1 MEARGSD
8 VADLESPRSPP
19 VRALSVYEKFEG
31 NNAVNPFSNLTIDL
45 SNGTTAILVI
55 SGLVLFVPRLVTLLL
70 GILLMAIFGNLA
82 TLGISTK
89 QLEEEPLPCWRKVL
103 RYPAE
108 FGVRL
113 LFFSMGVWWISE
125 VGHKATAAEAPIVV
139 ANHSAFLDLMLIW
152 ARRSATVSA
161 ALNAKLPVLGP
172 LARSFQFIFVDRKDK
187 DSRSKTMDEIAKRA
201 GDPRWP
207 QTAIFPEGTT
217 TNATAIIAFKKGPFV
232 PGKPVQPIAIKY
244 HWERWGV
251 DPSFV
256 VGKPG
261 MGLLGLRLMCIPWL
275 TVTMTYLP
283 VLEPSHEEKAD
294 PSLFAR
300 RAQEAMAESLGV
312 PTTMHSFDDVQ
323 LAIAAYKQNLPVSA
337 GSVEFKAIKGALND
351 IDVKTAKGYLERFA
365 ALEGSKTNG
374 GLISKDEFSSL
385 MQKEAQAGSGS
396 GFKSGEIDRLFF
408 LLDDDQSG
416 ALDFRKF
423 LVIMAFVNGDGVDNR
438 REALRLAF
446 RVFDDQDTGA
456 ISTAVLADI
465 LHRGLP
471 SADLSELTALANG
484 ADADSDGQVTY
495 EDFFAFAEANAGQL
509 SAFKSSF
516 FGAIEEEA
524 PNGS

>member
-1 MEARGSD
+1 
-8 VADLESPRSPP
+8 
-19 VRALSVYEKFEG
+19 
-31 NNAVNPFSNLTIDL
+31 
-45 SNGTTAILVI
+45 
-55 SGLVLFVPRLVTLLL
+55 
-70 GILLMAIFGNLA
+70 
-82 TLGISTK
+82 
-89 QLEEEPLPCWRKVL
+89 
-103 RYPAE
+103 
-108 FGVRL
+108 
-113 LFFSMGVWWISE
+113 
-125 VGHKATAAEAPIVV
+125 
-139 ANHSAFLDLMLIW
+139 
-152 ARRSATVSA
+152 
-161 ALNAKLPVLGP
+161 
-172 LARSFQFIFVDRKDK
+172 
-187 DSRSKTMDEIAKRA
+187 
-201 GDPRWP
+201 
-207 QTAIFPEGTT
+207 
-217 TNATAIIAFKKGPFV
+217 
-232 PGKPVQPIAIKY
+232 
-244 HWERWGV
+244 
-251 DPSFV
+251 
-256 VGKPG
+256 
-261 MGLLGLRLMCIPWL
+261 
-275 TVTMTYLP
+275 
-283 VLEPSHEEKAD
+283 
-294 PSLFAR
+294 
-300 RAQEAMAESLGV
+300 
-312 PTTMHSFDDVQ
+312 MHSFDDVQ

-484 ADADSDGQVTY
+484 ADADSDGRVTY
-495 EDFFAFAEANAGQL
+495 EDFLAFAEANAGPLGLQVEL
-509 SAFKSSF
+509 